1 MKQEENSIS
10 FFNTHTLN
18 THTHTLLMQ
27 LMSTTKNVLYI
38 LLQIAPQMKWN
49 SPFCIFFFL
58 TKKKHL
64 YICIVLSVYYNDK
77 EKKATKKKQNA
88 DAFWVEWKFIII
100 IIMEKGMEKEYED

>member
-1 MKQEENSIS
+1 MYYIYCFKLRPRWNE
-10 FFNTHTLN
+10 
-18 THTHTLLMQ
+18 
-27 LMSTTKNVLYI
+27 I
-38 LLQIAPQMKWN
+38 LL
-49 SPFCIFFFL
+49 FVFFFL

-77 EKKATKKKQNA
+77 EKKATKKKENA

>member
-1 MKQEENSIS
+1 MKFS
-10 FFNTHTLN
+10 F
-18 THTHTLLMQ
+18 
-27 LMSTTKNVLYI
+27 LY
-38 LLQIAPQMKWN
+38 
-49 SPFCIFFFL
+49 FFFL

-88 DAFWVEWKFIII
+88 DVFWVEWKFIII